1 MKKIIIVC
9 GTRPE
14 AIKLAPVYFELKK
27 HKNKFKTF
35 FCVTAQH
42 RNMLDQVLEIFKIK
56 PDFDLNLMKKNQDLY
71 SLSSQIIQSLGR
83 LLKNEKP
90 DYVIVHGDTTTT
102 FSSAIASF
110 YSKINVIYIE
120 SGLRTH
126 NIYLPFPEELNR
138 QIVSKVAYHNFAPT
152 SQNKKNLIKENI
164 DPKKITVTGNTV
176 IDALLMINKNII
188 KNKNKI
194 ADELYNILNYDLDQQ
209 DIVLITGHRRENYG
223 KSLEQICLAIKLLAS
238 EFLDHKFIYP
248 VHLNPN
254 IKKKVL
260 RLLGNIENISLIKP
274 LNYIQFIYILK
285 KSKVILTDSGGIQEE
300 GPTLGKKVFVLRDKT
315 ERPEALETGL
325 VKIVGTES
333 KKIRMHV
340 SKYLTTIKKIN
351 RYKTLDVYGK
361 GNASK
366 KIVNKLIKIT

>member
-152 SQNKKNLIKENI
+152 SQNKKNLIQENI

-194 ADELYNILNYDLDQQ
+194 ADELYNILNYDL
-209 DIVLITGHRRENYG
+209 TY
-223 KSLEQICLAIKLLAS
+223 IK
-238 EFLDHKFIYP
+238 F
-248 VHLNPN
+248 
-254 IKKKVL
+254 
-260 RLLGNIENISLIKP
+260 
-274 LNYIQFIYILK
+274 
-285 KSKVILTDSGGIQEE
+285 T
-300 GPTLGKKVFVLRDKT
+300 
-315 ERPEALETGL
+315 
-325 VKIVGTES
+325 
-333 KKIRMHV
+333 
-340 SKYLTTIKKIN
+340 
-351 RYKTLDVYGK
+351 
-361 GNASK
+361 
-366 KIVNKLIKIT
+366 